1 MSFSSSS
8 RGSSIGSAVG
18 TGGGTGGSSM
28 KWVSVQHKSGGGG
41 GGASQL
47 VVNPQVAKEVF
58 RPAGRNCCNLISVF
72 GAARQGKS
80 FLMNCLAGE
89 TELFKISNLRES
101 CTQGLDISQN
111 LMSLSD
117 FSSLYGG
124 KPVPGKRGV
133 HVGLV
138 DAEGQGDRDVTYD
151 TNLICPVLLV
161 SKCVI
166 FNWKDSMQK
175 DKILNQLGILHR
187 AAINVVAEDEE
198 AAAAAEEDHKLFGHL
213 HLVFRDWQYE
223 GSDEKSVFNDIFKD
237 ERSAETAAAVRN
249 QIRRSIRENF
259 ESITVSHMMCLCV
272 KDSTIYLRLI
282 NYLYQFYFPLR
293 YGCSLH
299 Q

>member
-1 MSFSSSS
+1 
-8 RGSSIGSAVG
+8 
-18 TGGGTGGSSM
+18 M
-28 KWVSVQHKSGGGG
+28 KWVSVQHKSGG
-41 GGASQL
+41 ASQL
-47 VVNPQVAKEVF
+47 VVNPRVAKEVF
-58 RPAGRNCCNLISVF
+58 RPIGKSCCNLISVF

-101 CTQGLDISQN
+101 CTQGLDISQE
-111 LMSLSD
+111 LMSINQ

-124 KPVPGKRGV
+124 KPVSSRRGV

-187 AAINVVAEDEE
+187 AAINVVSEDDE
-198 AAAAAEEDHKLFGHL
+198 AAAAAEEEGHKLFGHL

-259 ESITVSHMMCLCV
+259 ESITVSFGF
-272 KDSTIYLRLI
+272 I
-282 NYLYQFYFPLR
+282 NCFYSFF
-293 YGCSLH
+293 YI
-299 Q
+299 